1 MKKQHWALLTFL
13 LGVVQASP
21 AIAAGEDHAAIFQ
34 QANAAYRGGDYAKA
48 GSLYESL
55 ISRDWKRANVFYN
68 LGNAYFKQKKLGLAI
83 LNYEKAKRLSP
94 LDRDSKANL
103 TYVRGLLEYRIEDK
117 RNWYLKMM
125 DRALASFTPIQIGI
139 VSLSFAFLF
148 LMSWTVSLYL
158 ASASGWGWRRKTL
171 LILTAICL
179 SLWLSKGIH
188 QTTVREAVVIKDQA
202 AVRYGP
208 SYKDQISFKLGEGIK
223 VRVKKTEGEWSRV
236 ILTNGET
243 GWMVHEEIGVI

>member
-1 MKKQHWALLTFL
+1 MKKPLWVLLTL
-13 LGVVQASP
+13 LLWMAS
-21 AIAAGEDHAAIFQ
+21 AGSVIAAGEDNATIFR

-48 GSLYESL
+48 VSLYESL
-55 ISRDWKRANVFYN
+55 TSWDWKRANVFYN

-94 LDRDSKANL
+94 LDRDLLANL
-103 TYVRGLLEYRIEDK
+103 AYVRGLLEYRIEDK

-125 DRALASFTPIQIGI
+125 ERTLVAFTPQQIGI
-139 VSLSFAFLF
+139 VSLSFVFLF
-148 LMSWTVSLYL
+148 LVSWAVSLYHKP
-158 ASASGWGWRRKTL
+158 ASGWGWRRKIL
-171 LILTAICL
+171 LITAAACF

-188 QTTVREAVVIKDQA
+188 QATIREAVVIKDQA

-236 ILTNGET
+236 ILINGET